1 MPSKLPKRFS
11 VGERVFAKVRGYPP
25 WPAKIENVT
34 DPNSKQAK
42 YHVHFYGT
50 KEIGTCK
57 IEDLFQYEENKEKF
71 TKAVRRK
78 FFQEGLQEIEEDI
91 RRNPYPPS
99 ATRDSEAAENV
110 PDNASEANDS
120 TAYNDSSM
128 GMDADHEND
137 NLIIDEGDKKKSL
150 KRKSQV
156 LNTPDAPDLKKKRG
170 RKSGIIALAESTPK
184 QEIINDS
191 LIEDNDNKAV
201 SRSGR
206 KIKPKRFHD
215 GEEIILDTS
224 RNEQTVKGKIKS
236 KTDDI
241 SEMQDTPIPPLKK
254 RLSVEKDGLTPN
266 KAAEI
271 TAEKQNKIND
281 ICNRTLKIESQLIFL
296 DTKIRSSLGLDEAHT
311 EDCLEAMDQMYELEI
326 TPLML
331 KKHAQ
336 VVESIKRL
344 RRYVGNLGKWELTE
358 EETADFKEKAEK
370 IQKKADIIYN
380 KFKSLFTIPED
391 MTFWQYF
398 SALHKQL
405 RECTKDL
412 TPDQYFATL
421 IDPTENMEL
430 PKSTNDVKDEKVTK
444 EENNV
449 SLTSKNNTST
459 DSSLDQCETKE
470 TEVADEAEKAEK
482 METAETA
489 ETGETK

>member
-224 RNEQTVKGKIKS
+224 RNE
-236 KTDDI
+236 
-241 SEMQDTPIPPLKK
+241 
-254 RLSVEKDGLTPN
+254 DGLTPN

-271 TAEKQNKIND
+271 TAEKQNKIK
-281 ICNRTLKIESQLIFL
+281 TLKIESQLIFL

>member
-224 RNEQTVKGKIKS
+224 RNE
-236 KTDDI
+236 
-241 SEMQDTPIPPLKK
+241 
-254 RLSVEKDGLTPN
+254 DGLTPN